1 MKRLATA
8 KGRCRRCP
16 FCAPSGRCLDPT
28 RRSGRCGDWVWYFR
42 GAKQCR
48 RRYTCPK
55 DPRTPAQLL
64 RRARLKAASR
74 KYSHSLTE
82 EQRTACITAA
92 AKVRSRPR
100 LGQSGPLTGQQY
112 WVHEE
117 TAQVN
122 AGVKGKKAQTAPQ
135 VAQPQRVTRST
146 SERYR
151 GSAVGPPGQ
160 HRMGTVRARKGEG
173 GRKNVESRRKK
184 QPVSSEVLQSQRLTA
199 STRRHYR
206 SMARARPWRA
216 TDHSGGSLTVAR
228 PDHVWYTPC
237 VTRNTITIRLR
248 RPKAEIEAK
257 AKPNLNAWVN
267 QLIEQAL
274 GPRSADWN
282 EHFDRPSPR
291 RRFHSS
297 SKVKRAER

>member
-1 MKRLATA
+1 MRRLATA
-8 KGRCRRCP
+8 KRRCRLCP
-16 FCAPSGRCLDPT
+16 FCAPSGQCLDPT

-42 GAKQCR
+42 GSKQCR

-55 DPRTPAQLL
+55 DPRAPAQL
-64 RRARLKAASR
+64 RCRARFGAASR
-74 KYSHSLTE
+74 KYSRSLTE
-82 EQRTACITAA
+82 EQRIACITAG

-112 WVHEE
+112 CIHEE
-117 TAQVN
+117 SAQ
-122 AGVKGKKAQTAPQ
+122 AKARAKTQDARTAPQ
-135 VAQPQRVTRST
+135 VAQPQMVTRST
-146 SERYR
+146 SDQHH
-151 GSAVGPPGQ
+151 SASVVPPGQ
-160 HRMGTVRARKGEG
+160 HRLDTQRARKVRG
-173 GRKNVESRRKK
+173 GSQNVECRRKK
-184 QPVSSEVLQSQRLTA
+184 ERLPSQVLKNQRV
-199 STRRHYR
+199 TRRTCHR
-206 SMARARPWRA
+206 TAAGATPRRAAKP
-216 TDHSGGSLTVAR
+216 SLKAVA
-228 PDHVWYTPC
+228 PPGHVWYTPC

-274 GPRSADWN
+274 GPRNADWN
-282 EHFDRPSPR
+282 EHFDRPSSG